1 MYFGDIPTGYDGLS
15 LPLGA
20 QAHQAHEKSMPML
33 VLFTKALVVEVRS
46 DHTLFQPKHITSVHI
61 SFFPRN
67 TLANTMSE
75 SAMILVQ
82 YYQ

>member
-1 MYFGDIPTGYDGLS
+1 MDLVY
-15 LPLGA
+15 PLVLR
-20 QAHQAHEKSMPML
+20 HIRHMRKSMPML

-46 DHTLFQPKHITSVHI
+46 DHTLFQPKHITSVHV